1 MNFIPISWKKVEKD
15 TIKLAGQLK
24 SEKIDEIISIS
35 RGGMVVARLLSDLLD
50 LPISHITIE
59 SYSDL
64 KQGKEPIV
72 TQVSPRE
79 FKNERVLLVDEL
91 ADSGRTFLKALEYL
105 KTLPLSEVIT
115 TALYVKPQS
124 KYIPQ
129 YFVEKLDGWLIMP
142 YEIRETKESFIH
154 EFGHE
159 KALKIMKELH
169 LTDWEK

>member
-1 MNFIPISWKKVEKD
+1 MQFIPINWKKVEKD
-15 TIKLAGQLK
+15 AITLARQLK

-72 TQVSPRE
+72 SQVSPRE
-79 FKNERVLLVDEL
+79 FKGERVLLVDEL
-91 ADSGRTFLKALEYL
+91 ADSGKTFIKALEYL
-105 KTLPLSEVIT
+105 NTLPLSSVVT
-115 TALYVKPQS
+115 TALYIKPQT
-124 KYIPQ
+124 KYVPD
-129 YFVEKLDGWLIMP
+129 YFVETLDGWLIMP
-142 YEIRETKESFIH
+142 YEIRETKIAFIH
-154 EFGHE
+154 EFGE
-159 KALKIMKELH
+159 KQAQKMMKELH